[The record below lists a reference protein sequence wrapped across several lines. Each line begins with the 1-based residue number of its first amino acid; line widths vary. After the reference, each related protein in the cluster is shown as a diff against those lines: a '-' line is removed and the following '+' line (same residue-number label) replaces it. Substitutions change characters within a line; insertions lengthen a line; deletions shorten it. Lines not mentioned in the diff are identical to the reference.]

1 MERKVFI
8 VSGGYTE
15 IYEQL
20 RRALIGEPEV
30 EIFYDRRDPESQK
43 QRGKASVW
51 SGGTLPGGGDRRT
64 PSHVDFDLRVRGW
77 AVIGGRADPGR
88 EISLTPARP
97 TPEHHREGA
106 LRHRTQT
113 RPRSFIGAGL
123 SFSAAAVLV
132 LLNVAAFIIIIIA
145 LYALRLR

>member
-43 QRGKASVW
+43 QRRQASSW
-51 SGGTLPGGGDRRT
+51 SRGPLDRRT
-64 PSHVDFDLRVRGW
+64 PSHVDNDLRVRGW

-88 EISLTPARP
+88 EIGLTLARP

-106 LRHRTQT
+106 ARHRTRT

-123 SFSAAAVLV
+123 SFWAAAVLV
-132 LLNVAAFIIIIIA
+132 LLNMAAFVIIVIIA